1 MLKGIFY
8 SVLNLFVLMFYIQL
22 VCSQLP
28 PDQLRV
34 MTSVYDIFQNDSG
47 ASFVWQNVGKNSNPC
62 SWKGVNCTSGNSS
75 INHLSFSKF
84 SISTS
89 EFLPILCSITS
100 LESLDVSNNH
110 LTSILDEFYSD
121 CGKLSELKL
130 LNFSFNGLTGFLP
143 TFNGFS
149 KLEILDFSR
158 NSLRGEIKSEL
169 GGLGSLR
176 SLNLG
181 WNWFRG
187 TVPTNLGKIEELRL
201 SGNNLTGVIP
211 VEIARYSNLSVID
224 LSGNALSGS
233 IPQELGELTRLEIL
247 VLSLN
252 SLTGGIPTFLSNI
265 TTLRR
270 FAANQNQFR
279 GSIPSG
285 ITRNLGVL
293 DLSYNNLTG
302 AIPSDLLSGPN
313 LQSLDLT
320 HNNLQ
325 GPIPASSSTKLFR
338 LRLGSNSL
346 NGTIP
351 AESWGSLGELVYLEL
366 DNNALSGE
374 IPLALGRWRNL
385 TLLNLGHNRLT
396 GVLPPVL
403 GNLTKLVVLSLEFNN
418 FDGEIPP
425 QISQLNMLSK
435 LNLSSNALNGSMPS
449 SMSSLKN
456 LGNLDLQGNSLSGPI
471 PESIGNLSALIELQ
485 LGRNQ
490 LSGRIPGMPPKLQI
504 ALNLSNN
511 LFEGRIPITLSRL
524 DGLEVLDLSNNKFS
538 GEIPEFLT
546 GLSSLSYLLL
556 ADNELTG
563 VVPVF
568 NGYVMLNVTGNDVI
582 VPPPPRGK
590 RPSSPPQRK
599 KKSIASDIIIAV
611 ASAFMVVALLIMI
624 GIFISRR
631 YHRINDEPTQSIND
645 EPTQSIEVTSPPQV
659 IHGHLLTPNSIHRSN
674 IDFETAM
681 EAVADP
687 SNITLKTRFSTY
699 YKAKMPSGM
708 NYFVKKLNWSDKVVQ
723 FGEELETLGKLCN
736 SNVMIPLAY
745 VMTVDSAYLFY
756 DFSPSGTLFDALH
769 HRIDNTLDWASRY
782 SIAIGVSQG
791 LAFLHDS
798 KSTPILL
805 LDLSSKSIL
814 LKSLNEPQVGDIE
827 LCKVIDPSKSTG
839 SLSTIADS
847 VGYVPPEYA
856 YTMRVTASANVY
868 SFGVVLL
875 ELLTGKPAVSGGT
888 ELAKWVSSYS
898 AQRNK
903 WDQILDF
910 SVSKTSAAVRSQML
924 AVLKVALA
932 CVSILPETRPKMKS
946 VLRMLLNAR

>member
-1 MLKGIFY
+1 MLKRVVY
-8 SVLNLFVLMFYIQL
+8 SVANLFVLMLYIQ
-22 VCSQLP
+22 VVSSQLP
-28 PDQLRV
+28 PDQIRV
-34 MTSVYDIFQNDSG
+34 MTSVYDIFQNETG

-100 LESLDVSNNH
+100 LESLDVSTNH
-110 LTSILDEFYSD
+110 LTSIPDEFYYD

-130 LNFSFNGLTGFLP
+130 LNFSFNGLSGFLP

-158 NSLRGEIKSEL
+158 NSLSGEIKSEL

-176 SLNLG
+176 SLNLS
-181 WNWFRG
+181 WNRFRG
-187 TVPTNLGKIEELRL
+187 AVPTNLGKIEELRL
-201 SGNNLTGVIP
+201 SGNNFTGVIP

-252 SLTGGIPTFLSNI
+252 RLTGGIPTFLSNI

-285 ITRNLGVL
+285 ITSYLGVL
-293 DLSYNNLTG
+293 DLSYNDLTG

-351 AESWGSLGELVYLEL
+351 AESWGSLGELMYLEL
-366 DNNALSGE
+366 DNNTLSGE
-374 IPLALGRWRNL
+374 IPPALGRYRNL

-396 GVLPPVL
+396 GMLPPVL

-435 LNLSSNALNGSMPS
+435 LNLSSNGLNGLIPS

-456 LGNLDLQGNSLSGPI
+456 LGNLDLQGNSLSGSI

-490 LSGRIPGMPPKLQI
+490 LSGRIPEMPQTLQI

-511 LFEGRIPITLSRL
+511 RFEGSIPFTLSRL
-524 DGLEVLDLSNNKFS
+524 VGLEVLDLSNNNFS
-538 GEIPEFLT
+538 GEIPQFLT
-546 GLSSLSYLLL
+546 RLGNLAHLLL

-563 VVPVF
+563 VAPVF
-568 NGYVMLNVTGNDVI
+568 NGYVTLDVTGNDVI
-582 VPPPPRGK
+582 VPPRGN
-590 RPSSPPQRK
+590 RPSPPPQRK
-599 KKSIASDIIIAV
+599 RKSIASDVIIAV
-611 ASAFMVVALLIMI
+611 ASAFMASALLTLIVVCV
-624 GIFISRR
+624 SRKLN
-631 YHRINDEPTQSIND
+631 RIHVNVLTR
-645 EPTQSIEVTSPPQV
+645 T
-659 IHGHLLTPNSIHRSN
+659 IHVSDL
-674 IDFETAM
+674 DFKKVVKSM
-681 EAVADP
+681 ADP
-687 SNITLKTRFSTY
+687 SSIKLRTKFSTY
-699 YKAKMPSGM
+699 YRVALPSGTT
-708 NYFVKKLNWSDKVVQ
+708 YFVKKVNRSNKMFRLHRDERL
-723 FGEELETLGKLCN
+723 GEELEDLAKLRN

-745 VMTVDSAYLFY
+745 VLTLRFAYLFY
-756 DFSPSGTLFDALH
+756 DFAPEGTLCDA
-769 HRIDNTLDWASRY
+769 RNSLDWASRY
-782 SIAIGVSQG
+782 SIAVGVSRG
-791 LAFLHDS
+791 LAFLHEHES
-798 KSTPILL
+798 GPILL
-805 LDLSSKSIL
+805 LDLSSNTIL
-814 LKSLNEPQVGDIE
+814 LKSLNVPQIGDIE
-827 LCKVIDPSKSTG
+827 LCKVIHPSKSTG
-839 SLSTIADS
+839 SISAVAGS
-847 VGYVPPEYA
+847 AGYVPPEYA
-856 YTMRVTASANVY
+856 YTMRVTARGNIY
-868 SFGVVLL
+868 SFGVLLL
-875 ELLTGKPAVSGGT
+875 ELITGKPAVSEGT
-888 ELAKWVSSYS
+888 ELAKWVLRMSE
-898 AQRNK
+898 QQE
-903 WDQILDF
+903 DILDV
-910 SVSKTSAAVRSQML
+910 SVSKTSPAVTSHML
-924 AVLKVALA
+924 SVLQVALA
-932 CVSILPETRPKMKS
+932 CVGDVPEMRPNSAS
-946 VLRMLLNAR
+946 VLEMLMNTRAFNV

>member
-325 GPIPASSSTKLFR
+325 GPIPATSSTKLFR

-374 IPLALGRWRNL
+374 IPPALGRFRNL
-385 TLLNLGHNRLT
+385 TLLNLAHNRLT
-396 GVLPPVL
+396 GMLPPVL
-403 GNLTKLVVLSLEFNN
+403 GNLTNLVVLSLESNN

-425 QISQLNMLSK
+425 QISQLVMLSK
-435 LNLSSNALNGSMPS
+435 LNLSSNGLNGLIPS

-471 PESIGNLSALIELQ
+471 PESIGSLSALIELQ

-490 LSGRIPGMPPKLQI
+490 LSGRIPEMPPTLQI

-546 GLSSLSYLLL
+546 ELPSLTHLLL

-563 VVPVF
+563 AVLVF
-568 NGYVMLNVTGNDVI
+568 NDYVTLDVNGNHVTA
-582 VPPPPRGK
+582 PSPRGK
-590 RPSSPPQRK
+590 SYIPPSPTQKNREPLQIDSHYV
-599 KKSIASDIIIAV
+599 IVFASGIPV
-611 ASAFMVVALLIMI
+611 GLLITLA
-624 GIFISRR
+624 ISILRK
-631 YHRINDEPTQSIND
+631 YNRIHCN
-645 EPTQSIEVTSPPQV
+645 
-659 IHGHLLTPNSIHRSN
+659 LLTPSSIYRSN
-674 IDFETAM
+674 IDFKKAM
-681 EAVADP
+681 EAVVEP

-699 YKAKMPSGM
+699 YKAVMPSGTT
-708 NYFVKKLNWSDKVVQ
+708 YLVKKVNRMSNKVFRLHSHEKIGGKFQ
-723 FGEELETLGKLCN
+723 NLGKLSN
-736 SNVMIPLAY
+736 SNVMIPVAY
-745 VMTVDSAYLFY
+745 VLTMRSAYFLYDSAAKC
-756 DFSPSGTLFDALH
+756 TLSYILH
-769 HRIDNTLDWASRY
+769 HRKGDTLDWASRY
-782 SIAIGVSQG
+782 SIAIGVCQG
-791 LAFLHDS
+791 LASLHECNS
-798 KSTPILL
+798 GPIIL
-805 LDLSSKSIL
+805 LDLSSESIL
-814 LKSLNEPQVGDIE
+814 LKSLSEPQIGDIE
-827 LCKVIDPSKSTG
+827 LCKLLHPRKSRG
-839 SLSTIADS
+839 SSISTIAGS
-847 VGYVPPEYA
+847 AGYVPPEYA
-856 YTMRVTASANVY
+856 ETMRATATGNVY

-875 ELLTGKPAVSGGT
+875 ELVTGKEAVSEGT
-888 ELAKWVSSYS
+888 ELTEWVLTNSL
-898 AQRNK
+898 QQHK
-903 WDQILDF
+903 WDRILDANVSRT
-910 SVSKTSAAVRSQML
+910 SVGVRSQMVT
-924 AVLKVALA
+924 VLEVALA
-932 CVSILPETRPKMKS
+932 CVSVSPEMRPNM
-946 VLRMLLNAR
+946 VCALQMLNAPRRL